1 MKPHS
6 IALGVMAALLALAC
20 WRVSVVTGDRDTLEA
35 GLATRTLERDTARRT
50 AEGWKKQADE
60 AETKIRALQDE
71 AQACLT
77 REQEATAT
85 AEQGR
90 AILETAKSRDM
101 TPEEQGKVP
110 DAATRRSLFDSLDRP
125 L

>member
-6 IALGVMAALLALAC
+6 IALGVLVLLLAGAVLAGL
-20 WRVSVVTGDRDTLEA
+20 SLKGQRDTLEA
-35 GLATRTLERDTARRT
+35 DLAARTLERDTALRT
-50 AEGWKKQADE
+50 AEGWKKQVDE
-60 AETKIRALQDE
+60 AETKIRALQNA
-71 AQACLT
+71 AQACLA

-85 AEQGR
+85 AEQWR

-101 TPEEQGKVP
+101 APEEQGKVP
-110 DAATRRSLFDSLDRP
+110 DEATRRSLFDSLDRA

>member
-1 MKPHS
+1 MKPQS
-6 IALGVMAALLALAC
+6 IGICVLAALLVLAC
-20 WRVSVVTGDRDTLEA
+20 WRVSVVTGDRDALEER
-35 GLATRTLERDTARRT
+35 LATRTLERDTARRT
-50 AEGWKKQADE
+50 AEGWEKQAEE

-85 AEQGR
+85 AEQWR

-101 TPEEQGKVP
+101 APEEQGKVP
-110 DAATRRSLFDSLDRP
+110 DEATRRSLFDSLDRP